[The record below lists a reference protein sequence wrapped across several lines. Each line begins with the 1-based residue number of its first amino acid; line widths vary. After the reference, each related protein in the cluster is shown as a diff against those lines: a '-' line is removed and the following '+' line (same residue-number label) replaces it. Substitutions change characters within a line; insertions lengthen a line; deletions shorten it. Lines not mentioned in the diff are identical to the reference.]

1 MPAMILDPQ
10 LQRELIAQRA
20 LTGADRYDE
29 VWEGV
34 TMLSPMANNQHL
46 KSTKG
51 DQVWQL

>member
-10 LQRELIAQRA
+10 LQQELTAQRV

-34 TMLSPMANNQHL
+34 TMMSPLANKQHL
-46 KSTKG
+46 KSTKEA
-51 DQVWQL
+51 QVWQL